1 MLNRLC
7 SVIFLLV
14 TATVL
19 FLMQPGTALAD
30 AAEGAQLFKGN
41 CAACHALG
49 TNRIIAMK
57 NLSKDALEKYD
68 MYSKEAI
75 VYQVK
80 NGKNAM
86 PAFGGRLKPEQI
98 DSVADYVL
106 EQADLGW
113 PL

>member
-1 MLNRLC
+1 MFKNLR
-7 SVIFLLV
+7 SVCLLI
-14 TATVL
+14 VL
-19 FLMQPGTALAD
+19 SAVVLLFQPDTALAD
-30 AAEGAQLFKGN
+30 GAGGARLFQSN

-57 NLSKDALEKYD
+57 NLKQEALETYD

-75 VYQVK
+75 VYQVT

-86 PAFGGRLKPEQI
+86 PAFRGRLKPDQI
-98 DSVADYVL
+98 DAVADYVL

-113 PL
+113 PR